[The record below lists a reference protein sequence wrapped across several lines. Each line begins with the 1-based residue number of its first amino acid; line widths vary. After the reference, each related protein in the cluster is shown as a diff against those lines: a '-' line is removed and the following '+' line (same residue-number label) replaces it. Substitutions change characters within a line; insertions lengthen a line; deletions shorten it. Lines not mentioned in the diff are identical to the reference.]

1 MTSAWSCSS
10 CWYVVGDVSVTCI
23 SMSACSSSA
32 PGFVSSP
39 IMITLFWCHQ
49 HHRWLHARLPHTHT
63 NTCNCVSVC
72 VCVAEHKPR
81 AEAVHQNSFACL
93 KTSGSGLSVSS
104 WTRRCVFQCV
114 LEKELAKAV
123 ENVRAR
129 DDDVGRAEKN
139 KLLPENLFTALTKLS
154 LSLCLLSSAR
164 AKTFCF

>member
-1 MTSAWSCSS
+1 MKLLIVLVCCWRCFCDLYFYVRLLFFCSWLCVQS
-10 CWYVVGDVSVTCI
+10 NNDHIVLVPPASPVA
-23 SMSACSSSA
+23 ACSASS
-32 PGFVSSP
+32 
-39 IMITLFWCHQ
+39 
-49 HHRWLHARLPHTHT
+49 HTHT